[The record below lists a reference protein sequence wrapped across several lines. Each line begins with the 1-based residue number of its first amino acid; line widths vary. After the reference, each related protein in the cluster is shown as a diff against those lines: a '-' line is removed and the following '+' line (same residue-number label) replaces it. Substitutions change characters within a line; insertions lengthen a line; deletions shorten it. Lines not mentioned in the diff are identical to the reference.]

1 MTRIN
6 QHKITPGDTVR
17 VHRNLNTGAWAIS
30 VKIPGKGWR
39 VANNQISECSIAD
52 ATPITSEKGAAR
64 IQSKGHREV
73 IAKIEGVFLG
83 LHCEPISDAAT
94 VHYNPFK
101 SSDFH
106 WDNGD
111 VFTGADVV
119 SFHKGAFSAVAQRV

>member
-1 MTRIN
+1 MKIN
-6 QHKITPGDTVR
+6 RYKVNAGDKVR

-30 VKIPGKGWR
+30 IKIPGKGWS
-39 VANNQISECSIAD
+39 VANNQIKECSISN
-52 ATPITSEKGAAR
+52 ATPITSEKGAVR

-73 IAKIEGVFLG
+73 IAKIEGTFIG

-106 WDNGD
+106 WNNGD
-111 VFTGADVV
+111 VFTGSNIV
-119 SFHKGAFSAVAQRV
+119 SFHKGAFHAVAERI